1 MPDVVVTLHMPL
13 PEGKSCYRFTSGSG
27 AMSDLLNHDRVA
39 ELRRQLAE
47 VAKNN
52 LISNV
57 SVDYDTFISLLD
69 ATDMLREVAEIAE
82 RFHQTTSSRYR
93 PVEWLEAE
101 ARWLAV
107 RDKVISKENDHA

>member
-1 MPDVVVTLHMPL
+1 
-13 PEGKSCYRFTSGSG
+13 
-27 AMSDLLNHDRVA
+27 MSDPLTPARVA

-101 ARWLAV
+101 ARWLAI
-107 RDKVISKENDHA
+107 RDTVMGKEGDRAE